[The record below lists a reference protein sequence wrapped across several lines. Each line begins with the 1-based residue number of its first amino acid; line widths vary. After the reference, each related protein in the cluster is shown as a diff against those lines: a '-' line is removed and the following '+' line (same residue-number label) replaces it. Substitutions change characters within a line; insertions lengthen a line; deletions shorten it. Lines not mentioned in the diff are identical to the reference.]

1 MGAARAA
8 VVRREV
14 PASMCDTRRSAAEPS
29 GRVCESRSESVRFIA
44 DFCCLEHRL
53 KIELDGGQHACE
65 LEKEK
70 DEARTDFSEK
80 TGDTRVLR
88 FWDHEVFQE
97 TELVL
102 QRIADLLAARDAE

>member
-1 MGAARAA
+1 M
-8 VVRREV
+8 
-14 PASMCDTRRSAAEPS
+14 SDTRRSAAEPS

-65 LEKEK
+65 VEKEK

-80 TGDTRVLR
+80 TGDTRCCAFGTMRCSRRPNLCCKGLR
-88 FWDHEVFQE
+88 TCWRRATPNERTQRHA
-97 TELVL
+97 LV
-102 QRIADLLAARDAE
+102 RICSA